1 MKARKILLIHGPNL
15 NLLGIRDPNIYGKE
29 SQDEL
34 FNFISLSFPE
44 IKFIFFQSNHEGLII
59 DKIHGNKDWA
69 DAMIVNAGAF
79 SHYSYAIRDAI
90 EAVNIP
96 TIEVHLS
103 DVNSRENFRKKLIL
117 SDVCFDTISGRGK
130 QGYLDAV
137 RKLQGIK

>member
-1 MKARKILLIHGPNL
+1 M
-15 NLLGIRDPNIYGKE
+15 
-29 SQDEL
+29 
-34 FNFISLSFPE
+34 
-44 IKFIFFQSNHEGLII
+44 
-59 DKIHGNKDWA
+59 
-69 DAMIVNAGAF
+69 
-79 SHYSYAIRDAI
+79 
-90 EAVNIP
+90 NIP

>member
-1 MKARKILLIHGPNL
+1 
-15 NLLGIRDPNIYGKE
+15 
-29 SQDEL
+29 
-34 FNFISLSFPE
+34 
-44 IKFIFFQSNHEGLII
+44 
-59 DKIHGNKDWA
+59 
-69 DAMIVNAGAF
+69 MIVNAGAF

-90 EAVNIP
+90 EAVNMP

-103 DVNSRENFRKKLIL
+103 DVNSRESFRNKLIL